1 MEQTKF
7 DKESQKP
14 LYRQLAD
21 EIRRQIRDGEILP
34 GQKLMS
40 ESEMLKKYGVGRLT
54 IRNALQLLVSEG
66 LLKKSQGKG
75 TFCAEAE
82 ERKDLNVQVFL
93 NMTDTYFIP
102 YYVRGISE
110 VLSRSNSNFL
120 ISDTRDDDM
129 TLCALLENVTPKNSS
144 GVIVQCTDECLNDE
158 VSERITGIMRDLSDS
173 GIPVIILDG
182 RLNDVNVSCFT
193 LDEIAGGMR
202 AAEHLAAF
210 GHKKCAF
217 LNFETHRDSR
227 LRFRGFAGGAVK
239 YQMEKPLEISCK
251 SEWESEILRA
261 VKDGITGIFAYNDNA
276 ALRCIMALKKE
287 GYGVPEDVSVLGFD
301 DTYLAL
307 ACDPQLTSLIH
318 PKEQMGRDAAEAL
331 LTMLATG
338 NTIPV
343 EKKYKTEL
351 MIRDSTGPAKKA
363 RVTYEKLSDI

>member
-1 MEQTKF
+1 MEQEKF
-7 DKESQKP
+7 NKDSKTP

-21 EIRRQIRDGEILP
+21 EIRRQIKNGEILP

-40 ESEMLKKYGVGRLT
+40 ESEMLREYKVGRLT
-54 IRNALQLLVSEG
+54 VRNALQLLVAEG
-66 LLKKSQGKG
+66 LLQKSQGKG
-75 TFCAEAE
+75 TFCAEA
-82 ERKDLNVQVFL
+82 KDKGSLNVQVFL

-110 VLSRSNSNFL
+110 VLSRSNFNFL
-120 ISDTRDDDM
+120 ISDTRDDDR
-129 TLCALLENVTPKNSS
+129 TLCALLENVSPKNSS

-158 VSERITGIMRDLSDS
+158 VSERITGIMQELSDS

-182 RLNDVNVSCFT
+182 RVNDVTVSCFT

-227 LRFRGFAGGAVK
+227 LRFQGFAEGAAK

-251 SEWESEILRA
+251 NEWESEMLRA
-261 VKDGITGIFAYNDNA
+261 VREGVTGIFAYNDNA

-287 GYGVPEDVSVLGFD
+287 GYSIPEDVSVLGFD

-318 PKEQMGRDAAEAL
+318 PKEQMGRDAAETL
-331 LTMLATG
+331 LSMLASG
-338 NTIPV
+338 NNVPV

-351 MIRDSTGPAKKA
+351 MIRDSSGPAKKA
-363 RVTYEKLSDI
+363 R

>member
-1 MEQTKF
+1 MKQEIFEKN
-7 DKESQKP
+7 SQKP

-21 EIRRQIRDGEILP
+21 EIRRQIKDGEILP

-40 ESEMLKKYGVGRLT
+40 ESEMLKEYGVGRLT

-66 LLKKSQGKG
+66 LLKKAQGKG

-82 ERKDLNVQVFL
+82 ERSNLNVQVFL

-120 ISDTRDDDM
+120 ISDTRDDDR
-129 TLCALLENVTPKNSS
+129 TLCALLENVTSKNTS

-158 VSERITGIMRDLSDS
+158 VNERITGIMRELAGS

-182 RLNDVNVSCFT
+182 RLNDVNVSNFT

-210 GHKKCAF
+210 GHQKCAF

-227 LRFRGFAGGAVK
+227 LRYQGFVDGASK
-239 YQMEKPLEISCK
+239 YRMDVPLEISCK
-251 SEWESEILRA
+251 NEWEAEMLRA
-261 VKDGITGIFAYNDNA
+261 VRDGVTGIFAYNDNA
-276 ALRCIMALKKE
+276 ALRCIMALKRE

-318 PKEQMGRDAAEAL
+318 PKEQMGRDAAETL

-338 NTIPV
+338 NTVPV

-351 MIRDSTGPAKKA
+351 MIRDSSGPAKKA
-363 RVTYEKLSDI
+363 R

>member
-1 MEQTKF
+1 MDQVIF
-7 DKESQKP
+7 DKNNQKP

-21 EIRRQIRDGEILP
+21 ALRRQIKDGEILP

-40 ESEMLKKYGVGRLT
+40 ESEMLKEYGVGRLT

-75 TFCAEAE
+75 TFCAETK
-82 ERKDLNVQVFL
+82 ERGSLNVQVFL

-120 ISDTRDDDM
+120 ISDTRDDDR
-129 TLCALLENVTPKNSS
+129 TLCTLLENVSPKNTS

-158 VSERITGIMRDLSDS
+158 VNERITGIMRDLSGS

-182 RLNDVNVSCFT
+182 CLNDVDVSCFT

-202 AAEHLAAF
+202 AAEHLAAY

-227 LRFRGFAGGAVK
+227 LRFRGFVDGASR
-239 YQMEKPLEISCK
+239 YQMEVPMEISCK
-251 SEWESEILRA
+251 SEWEAEMLRA
-261 VKDGITGIFAYNDNA
+261 VRDGVTGIFAYNDNA

-287 GYGVPEDVSVLGFD
+287 GYDVPGDVSVIGFD
-301 DTYLAL
+301 DTYLAT
-307 ACDPQLTSLIH
+307 ACDPQLSSLIH
-318 PKEQMGRDAAEAL
+318 PKEQMGRDAAETL

-338 NTIPV
+338 STVPV

-351 MIRDSTGPAKKA
+351 MIRDSSGPAKKA
-363 RVTYEKLSDI
+363 R